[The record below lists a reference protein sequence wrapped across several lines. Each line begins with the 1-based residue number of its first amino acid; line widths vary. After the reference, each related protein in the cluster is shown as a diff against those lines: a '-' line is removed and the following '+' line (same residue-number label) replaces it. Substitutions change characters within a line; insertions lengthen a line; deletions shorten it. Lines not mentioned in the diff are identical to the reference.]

1 VPFWVV
7 LGLKMKKL
15 RLLMCSEA
23 SYLSSGFSGYS
34 RELLKRLY
42 ASNKYEVA
50 EFASYAKVND
60 PRDINIPWMLYANAP
75 ADNDPRAREYN
86 NSTENQFGKWRFDR
100 VLLDFKP
107 DIVFDIRDYWM
118 NSYQQYSPL
127 RPYYHWVVMPTID
140 SSPQQETWIDTYI
153 SADAL
158 FTYSD
163 FGRDVLL
170 QQSNNHANYID
181 TASPGVDLACFHPI
195 INEQRDIRIAL
206 GLPEDSFIIGTVV
219 RNQKRKLIPDLF
231 DALKLLQEKNPEL
244 YKKTYLYI
252 HTSYPDA
259 GWDIPQ
265 LLKEYNISNKV
276 FFTYACR
283 HCGHICSM
291 LFSHVVAGCPRCG
304 QKSMQLP
311 SVNNGIDSH
320 RLAHIINTF
329 DLYVQYAICE
339 GFGMPQV
346 EAGACGIPLAS
357 VDYSA
362 MNDVVHK
369 LNGYPVRVQR
379 AFKELET
386 QAIRVYPDN
395 NHFIEIVENLY
406 RLPPILRLQ
415 KRQETRKLTE
425 LYYNWDD
432 IAKKWEKYF
441 DNVKLVGLQGQWDQP
456 MNPFQQLPPDI
467 MEITKGMTN
476 YNFVYNIMK
485 QFLPNHPIIH
495 SIIPLQMIRDLE
507 YGYTQN
513 GMQIQPFTR
522 QNVID
527 TIQTIIS
534 NHNFAQQAIV
544 NKDKLSS
551 EDYIKYAHLKANL
564 GLIS

>member
-1 VPFWVV
+1 
-7 LGLKMKKL
+7 MKKL

-23 SYLSSGFSGYS
+23 SYLSSGFSGYA

-42 ASNKYEVA
+42 ATNKYEVA

-60 PRDINIPWMLYANAP
+60 PRDSDIPWMLYANAP
-75 ADNDPRAREYN
+75 ADNDPRSREYN
-86 NSTENQFGKWRFDR
+86 SNSENQFGKWRFDR

-118 NSYQQYSPL
+118 NSYQQYSPF

-140 SSPQQETWIDTYI
+140 SEPQQETWIDTYI
-153 SADAL
+153 SADAI

-163 FGRDVLL
+163 FGRDVIIK
-170 QQSNNHANYID
+170 QSNGHANYID
-181 TASPGVDLACFHPI
+181 TTSPGVDLLTFRPMI
-195 INEQRDIRIAL
+195 DEQKEIRKTF
-206 GLPEDSFIIGTVV
+206 GVPEDAFVVGSVV

-231 DALKLLQEKNPEL
+231 DTIRLLKFKNPNL
-244 YKKTYLYI
+244 YEKTYLYI

-265 LLKEYNISNKV
+265 LLKEYDISNKV
-276 FFTYACR
+276 FFTYACK
-283 HCGHICSM
+283 HCGNISSM

-304 QKSMQLP
+304 NKSMQLP
-311 SVNNGIDSH
+311 SVNNGIRSEQ
-320 RLAHIINTF
+320 LGHIINMF

-346 EAGACGIPLAS
+346 EAGACGIPVAA

-369 LNGYPVRVQR
+369 LKGFPIRVKR
-379 AFKELET
+379 SFKELET

-395 NHFIEIVENLY
+395 DHLIEIIENLEQQPQ
-406 RLPPILRLQ
+406 LLKKQ

-425 LYYNWDD
+425 IYYNWDD

-441 DNVKLVGLQGQWDQP
+441 DSAKLTGLQGQWDKP
-456 MNPFQQLPPDI
+456 LSPLSPIPPTVLEQTKDI
-467 MEITKGMTN
+467 N
-476 YNFVYNIMK
+476 HYNFVYTILR
-485 QFLPNHPIIH
+485 QFLPNHSIVN

-513 GMQIQPFTR
+513 GMQISPFTR
-522 QNVID
+522 QNVLD
-527 TIQTIIS
+527 TFQTIIS
-534 NHNFAQQAIV
+534 NHNFAQQAMI
-544 NKDKLSS
+544 NQDKLNTD
-551 EDYIKYAHLKANL
+551 DYIKYAHLKASL
-564 GLIS
+564 GNNR